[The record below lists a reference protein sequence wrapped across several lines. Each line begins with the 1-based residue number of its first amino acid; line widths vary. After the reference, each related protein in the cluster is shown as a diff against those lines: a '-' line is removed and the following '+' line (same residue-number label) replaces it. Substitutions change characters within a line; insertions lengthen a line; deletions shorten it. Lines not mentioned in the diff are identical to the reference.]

1 MNKAELNQKLSDLE
15 DEAAKLRSLINQPE
29 QREPEA
35 GDVWANDTFSFLL
48 GRKESF
54 NLTKSEGGCFGLDEL
69 PMRDE
74 DTYLGKFDE
83 VFVKISD
90 VRDALSLRDGY
101 DNNILEWLE
110 DGDLEPRSGSII
122 KTYEALLN
130 LNIIK

>member
-35 GDVWANDTFSFLL
+35 GDVWNYGGGFTYTI
-48 GRKESF
+48 GRDGHGTELRTGIRTSGRF
-54 NLTKSEGGCFGLDEL
+54 NLDLTDC
-69 PMRDE
+69 
-74 DTYLGKFDE
+74 TYLGKFDE